1 MRLTRLGAGLAML
14 LATAPARPQ
23 ASPPP
28 DAAPPPAAEEPA
40 AGRITFEI
48 RMPAERG
55 GGRATGSAGALAY
68 ESEDL
73 AVASGGVELRYQDYE
88 VRADRVTVNVATQ
101 DLVAEG
107 GVVLDQGPRRLA
119 GDRLEFNFETE
130 TGELTQ
136 ATAYVN
142 PDYYF
147 SGAEIAKV
155 GEDTYSVTDGMFTSC
170 RGDSPPWS
178 FRVSQAQIEVEGYAR
193 ARNATMRVQQV
204 PVFYLPYILW
214 PVKQERTSGLLI
226 PNVGYSRRRG
236 SYIGLAYYQ
245 VIGRSYDNTWY
256 ADLYGKEY
264 YGLGSEFRY
273 HPSEDMEGQV
283 QGYTIRDPLAEEDR
297 WKVRFD
303 HESNRLPGGLRGV
316 ISFRDYSDFEFFR
329 DFERGLN
336 EATLR
341 TLYSSGFLTGTWG
354 PQSLNLLVDDRQ
366 TFITADSI
374 VLQRQLP
381 EIEYRVRPLRLGR
394 SPLYFQ
400 MLSSANYFSVDR
412 SPAYQGEYGRAD
424 LFPQL
429 SLPLRA
435 APWLSVSL
443 NGGGRATWYGDSVC
457 RFPTQPG
464 EVADDLCGPEGQ
476 ALTGETL
483 TRVFPT
489 AGAEIVGPSL
499 SRIFGGAAGGKV
511 KHLIEPRWT
520 YTFFDEF
527 DDRARVPLFDE
538 VDTPD
543 PANVG
548 RVALVNRWLAR
559 PAEVVAEEEGED
571 EEAGEDD
578 DEEEDEDDEGDEDAV
593 EEITDAAAPSGARKP
608 PTKPARPARAAAG
621 AREVLL
627 FELSQAYSF
636 DSQRPLQRSADGLL
650 TDPWSPVRA
659 RLRFNPSS
667 LTNVQAE
674 ANYNTLLEGLDS
686 TSLSGFVGLGRGNSM
701 GATWFT
707 RYRPETGDTLSDQIG
722 LTSALNLGKRLRLNG
737 QINWDLEQEMLQ
749 QQRLI
754 VGYTGS
760 CYSLRLEL
768 REFRAQDRR
777 DRDYRFAVT
786 LKNVGTFLDLTGG
799 ESEPLER

>member
-1 MRLTRLGAGLAML
+1 MRSARLGRHGLSAML
-14 LATAPARPQ
+14 LLAAPAWPLTP
-23 ASPPP
+23 PPP
-28 DAAPPPAAEEPA
+28 DPEPPPQTEAPAAEEPA
-40 AGRITFEI
+40 APTAPAAATAPAPDRITFEI
-48 RMPAERG
+48 RMPPERG
-55 GGRATGSAGALAY
+55 GGRATGSAGALEY
-68 ESEDL
+68 EREDL
-73 AVASGGVELRYQDYE
+73 AVASGGVELEYQDYVVQAE
-88 VRADRVTVNVATQ
+88 RVAVNVTTQ
-101 DLVAEG
+101 ELVAEG

-130 TGELTQ
+130 TGKLSQ
-136 ATAYVN
+136 ANAYVN

-147 SGAEIAKV
+147 SGAEIAKI
-155 GEDTYSVTDGMFTSC
+155 GEDTYQVTDGVFTSC

-178 FRVSQAQIEVEGYAR
+178 FRVSQARVEVEGYAH
-193 ARNATMRVQQV
+193 ARNATMRVQRM

-226 PNVGYSRRRG
+226 PNFGYSRRRG

-245 VIGRSYDNTWY
+245 VLGRSYDTTWY

-264 YGLGSEFRY
+264 YGLGGEFRY
-273 HPSEDMEGQV
+273 HPSEEMEGQV
-283 QGYTIRDPLAEEDR
+283 LGYSIRDPLTDEDR

-303 HESNRLPGGLRGV
+303 HESSRLPGDLRAV
-316 ISFRDYSDFEFFR
+316 VSYRDYSDFEFFR

-341 TLYSSGFLTGTWG
+341 TLYSSGFLTGNWG
-354 PQSLNLLVDDRQ
+354 PQSLNVLVDDRQ
-366 TFITADSI
+366 TFISADSI

-381 EIEYRVRPLRLGR
+381 EVEYRVRPVRIGR

-400 MLSSANYFSVDR
+400 LLSSANYFSVDR
-412 SPAYQGEYGRAD
+412 SAAYQGEYGRAD

-435 APWLSVSL
+435 APWLSVGL

-457 RFPTQPG
+457 RFPSQPG

-499 SRIFGGAAGGKV
+499 SRIFSGPSGGKV

-520 YTFFDEF
+520 YTFFDDF
-527 DDRARVPLFDE
+527 DDRERVPLFDE

-543 PANVG
+543 PSNVG
-548 RVALVNRWLAR
+548 RFALVNRWLAR
-559 PAEVVAEEEGED
+559 PAEVAEEEEEEGED
-571 EEAGEDD
+571 AEDP
-578 DEEEDEDDEGDEDAV
+578 V
-593 EEITDAAAPSGARKP
+593 LVKKPP
-608 PTKPARPARAAAG
+608 PTKDPRGATG

-636 DSQRPLQRSADGLL
+636 EGARPLQRSSNGLL

-659 RLRFNPSS
+659 RLRFNPSAV
-667 LTNVQAE
+667 TNVQAE
-674 ANYNTLLEGLDS
+674 ASYNTLFDGLDS
-686 TSLSGFVGLGRGNSM
+686 TSLSGFVGFGRGNRM

-707 RYRPETGDTLSDQIG
+707 RYSPEAGDTLSDQIG
-722 LTSALNLGKRLRLNG
+722 LTAALGLGRRLRLQG
-737 QINWDLEQEMLQ
+737 QINWDLEQEQLQ
-749 QQRLI
+749 QQRLV
-754 VGYTGS
+754 VGYSGS

-768 REFRAQDRR
+768 REFRAVDRR
-777 DRDYRFAVT
+777 DRDYRFAIT